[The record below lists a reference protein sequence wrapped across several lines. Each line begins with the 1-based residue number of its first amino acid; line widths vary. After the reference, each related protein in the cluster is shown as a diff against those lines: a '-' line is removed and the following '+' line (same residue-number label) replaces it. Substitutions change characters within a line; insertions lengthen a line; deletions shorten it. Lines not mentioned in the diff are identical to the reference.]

1 MDHGVIM
8 HFSWSYA
15 KRETSFIHCF
25 GDSNELGFCFNL
37 FLEPTGAYQLCYF
50 PAQGVLQFRHLFM
63 VRIHFCLDLLLEK
76 HKV

>member
-1 MDHGVIM
+1 M

-25 GDSNELGFCFNL
+25 GDSNALGFCFNL

-63 VRIHFCLDLLLEK
+63 VRIHFVWICCWKNTKSDMLIT
-76 HKV
+76 V